1 MLGTLSAAGGVV
13 KRFEKI
19 RFPPNVDNFVETMC
33 TVASWFVDQ
42 KWAADPATAEPVW
55 KPVKQWSDLI
65 SLAI

>member
-33 TVASWFVDQ
+33 TVPCWFVDQ
-42 KWAADPATAEPVW
+42 KWAVDQARAQPMW
-55 KPVKQWSDLI
+55 KPVRHWSVLI

>member
-1 MLGTLSAAGGVV
+1 VLGTLSAAEGVV

-33 TVASWFVDQ
+33 TVPWWFVDQ
-42 KWAADPATAEPVW
+42 KWAADRTTAEPMW
-55 KPVKQWSDLI
+55 KPVRQWSDLI